1 MSSVPVKIPG
11 LIPPSMR
18 NVVADTKSVPPPA
31 PSTDSPAAAAAVTPT
46 PVTPTPAAA
55 AVTPPARAYIMIGT
69 PAYGGLAYVS
79 YVQALLS
86 SMQYLA
92 QHNIYIEPCF
102 LTNESLIPR
111 GRNTIVAK
119 FLNNKKFTH
128 LLFIDADVNWG
139 ASSIMKLLQHDKD
152 IIGAL
157 YPKKGYEWQKLTK
170 NKEALKLI
178 TTAAEE
184 NRDLTDTEIG
194 HIKTK
199 LMSFVVNLDPANLE
213 VSQGLLQVK
222 HLGTG
227 FMMIKRNA
235 LEKMCDAFPELK
247 YDDDINCLQGTEN
260 DHLYAFFNCE
270 IHKLSAKKHYLS
282 EDYLFCKRW
291 TDLGNKIYADIT
303 IPLTHTGTHSFAGN
317 FAVAHN
323 FVASAPPPPQ
333 PTLVAPTPVAPT
345 PVAPQMNVVREP
357 VVGPTPIKSLDE
369 AVAVAPLTTTTKILP
384 SQVGKITIK

>member
-11 LIPPSMR
+11 LVPPSLR
-18 NVVADTKSVPPPA
+18 NAAPPVAALAPQPTTYVIDSVPPAPTQPSAPTQPA
-31 PSTDSPAAAAAVTPT
+31 TP
-46 PVTPTPAAA
+46 
-55 AVTPPARAYIMIGT
+55 RAYIMIGT

-303 IPLTHTGTHSFAGN
+303 VPLTHTGTHSFAGN

-323 FVASAPPPPQ
+323 FVGTASPPVVAAASPPPQ
-333 PTLVAPTPVAPT
+333 PMPPAPVP
-345 PVAPQMNVVREP
+345 PQMSVVREP
-357 VVGPTPIKSLDE
+357 VIGPTPIKSLDE
-369 AVAVAPLTTTTKILP
+369 AVAVAPLATTNTTKILP

>member
-1 MSSVPVKIPG
+1 
-11 LIPPSMR
+11 
-18 NVVADTKSVPPPA
+18 
-31 PSTDSPAAAAAVTPT
+31 
-46 PVTPTPAAA
+46 
-55 AVTPPARAYIMIGT
+55 MIGT

-86 SMQYLA
+86 SMQFLA
-92 QHNIYIEPCF
+92 QHNVYIEPCF

-139 ASSIMKLLQHDKD
+139 PTSILKLLNHDKD

-170 NKEALKLI
+170 NKEIIKMLN
-178 TTAAEE
+178 TATQE
-184 NRDLTDTEIG
+184 NRDLTEIEIG
-194 HIKTK
+194 HIRTK
-199 LMSFVVNLDPANLE
+199 LMSYVVNLEASNLN
-213 VSQGLLQVK
+213 VNQGLLQVK

-235 LEKMCDAFPELK
+235 LEKMSDAFPELK

-260 DHLYAFFNCE
+260 DHLYAFFDCE
-270 IHKLSAKKHYLS
+270 IHKLSVKKHYLS

-291 TDLGNKIYADIT
+291 TDLGNKIYADIS
-303 IPLTHTGTHSFAGN
+303 IPLTHTGTHSFAGH

-323 FVASAPPPPQ
+323 FVTGAPGAAATPSESEQ
-333 PTLVAPTPVAPT
+333 PIVPSTPVAEPRMVVERQ
-345 PVAPQMNVVREP
+345 PVI
-357 VVGPTPIKSLDE
+357 VGPQPVKSIAE
-369 AVAVAPLTTTTKILP
+369 AVAVAPITPAKILP
-384 SQVGKITIK
+384 SQVGQLKIK

>member
-11 LIPPSMR
+11 LVPPSLR
-18 NVVADTKSVPPPA
+18 NVS
-31 PSTDSPAAAAAVTPT
+31 AAAAAPQQPSTYILDPPPATPA
-46 PVTPTPAAA
+46 VAPTAAA
-55 AVTPPARAYIMIGT
+55 APARAYIMIGT

-184 NRDLTDTEIG
+184 NRELTDTEIG

-199 LMSFVVNLDPANLE
+199 LMSFVVNLDPTNLE
-213 VSQGLLQVK
+213 VNQGLLQVK

-303 IPLTHTGTHSFAGN
+303 VPLTHTGTHSFAGN

-323 FVASAPPPPQ
+323 FVGTASPVVAAASPPPQ
-333 PTLVAPTPVAPT
+333 PTPVAP
-345 PVAPQMNVVREP
+345 PVVAPQMNVVREP
-357 VVGPTPIKSLDE
+357 VVGPAPIKSFDE
-369 AVAVAPLTTTTKILP
+369 AVAVAPLTTTKILP